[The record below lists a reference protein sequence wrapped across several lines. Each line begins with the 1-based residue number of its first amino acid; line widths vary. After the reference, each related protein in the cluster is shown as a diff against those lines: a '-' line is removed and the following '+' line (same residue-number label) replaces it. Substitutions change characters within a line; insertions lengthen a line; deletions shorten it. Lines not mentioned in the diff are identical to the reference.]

1 MAKSETPTM
10 STKAKTVVEVSVFAK
25 EPVIIEPICF
35 PKVQAPQGL
44 VIVFGRPV
52 TNSFYLL
59 SNRGGTEP
67 QVDCWL
73 LPEHIGDMTK
83 TATYRPPYPLKGG
96 ETWGIGISIWPKYYG
111 VAVQGFIHAI
121 EDIVY
126 SQD

>member
-1 MAKSETPTM
+1 MAKPESPTM
-10 STKAKTVVEVSVFAK
+10 STKASTKIVASPIVDEF
-25 EPVIIEPICF
+25 PIIEPICF
-35 PKVQAPQGL
+35 PEVQDPVGL

-59 SNRGGTEP
+59 SNRGGIEP

-83 TATYRPPYPLKGG
+83 SATYRPPHPLKGG

-126 SQD
+126 ST